1 MDKLILKNLII
12 ENQEYLRETDMYIRD
27 YDIEKKANYVFVG
40 SRRAGKSYVMYGI
53 AKQMLSKQ
61 ITQKNILFINFE
73 DERFI
78 EFAAKDFNLILECYK
93 ELYNLKP
100 ILFFDEIQNIYG
112 WEKFVRRL
120 ADKNFRVFVTGSN
133 AKMLSKEIATVLGGR
148 FLIKEIQTLSFKEF
162 LRFNDV
168 KLKDN
173 YEFSSQK
180 HEIKRLLSD
189 YFLYGGFP
197 EILNYEN
204 KREFMNNLYH
214 KVLYGDIIARNNIK
228 NKQSIRLLVKKM
240 AESVNDETSFNRIK
254 NLIKSAGI
262 PIGTNTLIE
271 YFDYLND
278 GFLLFDLQNYATKF
292 SERETKKKFY
302 FNDNGLLMLFF
313 TEDNAKLL
321 ENLVYTELRRR
332 YYENFYFYKKNYEV
346 DFYVPKK
353 QLLIQV
359 SYTLQDDRTRTREVK
374 SLKKIMEQLQIKVG
388 LIITYDDKEET
399 INYDDNEIKIIPL
412 LKWIM
417 E

>member
-1 MDKLILKNLII
+1 MDKLVLKNLII
-12 ENQEYLRETDMYIRD
+12 ENQEYLREIDLHVRD
-27 YDIEKKANYVFVG
+27 YSLEKKANYVFVG
-40 SRRAGKSYVMYGI
+40 SRRAGKSYVMYNI
-53 AKQMLSKQ
+53 AKQMLSKEV
-61 ITQKNILFINFE
+61 TQKNILFINFE

-78 EFAAKDFNLILECYK
+78 EFTSTDFNLILECYK

-100 ILFFDEIQNIYG
+100 ILFFDEIQNING

-133 AKMLSKEIATVLGGR
+133 AKMLSNEIATVLGGR

-162 LRFNDV
+162 LRFNNI
-168 KLKDN
+168 KLKEN

-197 EILNYEN
+197 EITNYEN

-228 NKQSIRLLVKKM
+228 NKKSIRLLVKKM

-254 NLIKSAGI
+254 NLIKSTGI

-271 YFDYLND
+271 YFDYLSD
-278 GFLLFDLQNYATKF
+278 SFLLFDLQNYATKF

-302 FNDNGLLMLFF
+302 FNDNGILMLFF
-313 TEDNAKLL
+313 AQDNAKLL

-332 YYENFYFYKKNYEV
+332 YHENFYFYKQNYEV
-346 DFYVPKK
+346 DFYIPEK
-353 QLLIQV
+353 QQLIQV
-359 SYTLQDDRTRTREVK
+359 SYTLQDDKTREREMK
-374 SLKKIMEQLQIKVG
+374 SLKKVMEQVKISKGIV
-388 LIITYDDKEET
+388 ITYDDKEE
-399 INYDDNEIKIIPL
+399 IISDKGIEISVIPL
-412 LKWIM
+412 LKWII